1 MAATRI
7 EPRLLLKT
15 CSVHGP
21 GLQASASLSGETHP
35 QVLDALTFLRKVK
48 QGTITSVS
56 GSVAVIGGGNYAMN
70 AAVTAAKLGADD
82 VYVLYRRSYAQMPA
96 CPEERQRALEAGV
109 HLLVLQQPAG
119 SHSPQVS
126 CRSQSDPHEARRSG
140 FQRQAKF

>member
-1 MAATRI
+1 MGERGGCRLGSK
-7 EPRLLLKT
+7 PRLAAQKHDA
-15 CSVHGP
+15 VFIGP

-82 VYVLYRRSYAQMPA
+82 VYVLPPFLRSD
-96 CPEERQRALEAGV
+96 AG
-109 HLLVLQQPAG
+109 LP
-119 SHSPQVS
+119 
-126 CRSQSDPHEARRSG
+126 
-140 FQRQAKF
+140 